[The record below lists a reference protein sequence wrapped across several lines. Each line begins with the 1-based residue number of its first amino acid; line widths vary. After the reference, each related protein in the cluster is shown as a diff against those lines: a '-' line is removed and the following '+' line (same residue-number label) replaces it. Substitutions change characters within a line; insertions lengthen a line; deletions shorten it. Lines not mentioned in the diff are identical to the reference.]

1 MAQVIDGEL
10 IPAATAKQLG
20 RMLALY
26 GVVGIVAGAAA
37 AGFVKAVSLMGQAS
51 SLVLGRDPTAH
62 VDVAL
67 TLMPTLE
74 WQRLAILVVPALGGL
89 GAGALCARFAPEALG
104 AGIGGVIETF
114 HQHRGRMRRRA
125 PWVKAGASVLTLG
138 SGGSAGM
145 EGPIGFMVAG
155 LGSWIARL
163 LNLPTAERRR
173 LLMAGFAAGIG
184 AVFHAPMAASLF
196 AAEVLYRELDLEYEV
211 LLPGIISSTLAYA
224 VFGTMHG
231 WEPIWALPEIRFGSV
246 VELVPYFGLA
256 IAVSLG
262 AAVFVQ
268 LERLVMRSLG
278 RRESIPL
285 WLRPAVGGLGVG
297 VIGYFVPAA
306 TGIGHSIIDS
316 AATLSVGAGVLIVVA
331 LAKMVTS
338 ALTAGSGGSGG
349 LFTPSLTIGGAIGG
363 AYAEAVNWL
372 FPGTIGTPAA
382 FVVVGMAAFF
392 AAVVNAPIS
401 TIIMVSEL
409 TGSYELLVPALWV
422 SGLAGFLLR
431 KWSLYP
437 QQPATRFDAPGH
449 VGDMLGAILRKIRVG
464 DMLERRADK
473 VKMLR
478 PDTPLSGLMSAA
490 AAAHQ
495 SVFPIAEPGGKLLG
509 IVDGPR
515 LRAHVADI
523 DPDTPLHAVDFLTP
537 APVVLPSHSLYDA
550 FTKLE
555 AARLEELVV
564 VDEDRRMLG
573 LLSRQEVIAAYFRRM
588 QQGRHQE
595 TGRLSAVPQ
604 MDGPVTLADAVQRG
618 GVLSAVPGTTPR
630 EIIGHILRS
639 SPSLSDLDHDAVLEK
654 ILIREDLAPT
664 VVGDG
669 IAIPHPNARDIEGLE
684 ASTII
689 FATLPTPVPWA
700 PETDDAASRVDL
712 VVLIL
717 AVDQG
722 AHLQLVA
729 QVARKLRDP
738 GFVRMLRRNAGT
750 KAIVAELAE
759 DDER

>member
-1 MAQVIDGEL
+1 MAQVIDTEL
-10 IPAATAKQLG
+10 IPAADAKQLG

-26 GVVGIVAGAAA
+26 GVVGVVAGAAA
-37 AGFVKAVSLMGQAS
+37 AGFVKAVSLMGQVV
-51 SLVLGRDPTAH
+51 SLVLGRDPTAN
-62 VDVAL
+62 VEVAL
-67 TLMPTLE
+67 NLMPTLE
-74 WQRLAILVVPALGGL
+74 WQRLAILIVPALGGL
-89 GAGALCARFAPEALG
+89 GAGVLCARFAPEALG

-114 HQHRGRMRRRA
+114 HQQRGRMRRRA

-155 LGSWIARL
+155 LGSWVARL
-163 LNLPTAERRR
+163 LKLPTEERRR

-231 WEPIWALPEIRFGSV
+231 WEPIWALPEVRFDSV

-256 IAVSLG
+256 IAVSIG

-268 LERLVMRSLG
+268 LERAVMRLLG
-278 RRESIPL
+278 RRKSIPL
-285 WLRPAVGGLGVG
+285 WLRPAIGGLGVG

-316 AATLSVGAGVLIVVA
+316 AATLEVGAGVLLAVA

-349 LFTPSLTIGGAIGG
+349 LFTPSLTIGGALGG
-363 AYAEAVNWL
+363 AYAAAINWL
-372 FPGTIGTPAA
+372 LPGTIGTPAA

-437 QQPATRFDAPGH
+437 QQPSTRFDAPGH

-464 DMLERRADK
+464 DVIERHPDGIE
-473 VKMLR
+473 MLR

-495 SVFPIAEPGGKLLG
+495 SVFPIAEVGGKLLG

-515 LRAHVADI
+515 LRAYVADI
-523 DPDTPLHAVDFLTP
+523 DPETPLHAADFLTA

-555 AARLEELVV
+555 AAGVEELVV
-564 VDEDRRMLG
+564 VDEDRGVQG
-573 LLSRQEVIAAYFRRM
+573 LLSRQEVVAAYFRRM
-588 QQGRHQE
+588 QQGTKQEE
-595 TGRLSAVPQ
+595 TGRLATVPVA
-604 MDGPVTLADAVQRG
+604 DVPVTLLDALQRG
-618 GVLSAVPGTTPR
+618 GVLSNVPGSSPR
-630 EIIGHILRS
+630 EIIDHILRS
-639 SPSLSDLDHDAVLEK
+639 SPSLADLDHDAVLDK
-654 ILIREDLAPT
+654 VLLREQLAPT
-664 VVGDG
+664 VVGEG
-669 IAIPHPNARDIEGLE
+669 VAIPHPNARDIDGLDD
-684 ASTII
+684 STVV
-689 FATLPTPVPWA
+689 FATLPKPVQWA
-700 PETDDAASRVDL
+700 PGSEDEASRVDL

-717 AVDQG
+717 ASDQG
-722 AHLQLVA
+722 SHLKLVA
-729 QVARKLRDP
+729 QIARKLHDA

-750 KAIVAELAE
+750 KAILAALAQ
-759 DDER
+759 DA